1 MKSSK
6 DQEAAV
12 RKDQEPEKD
21 ENNKQRSKTPADELV
36 SKLNALAKNNLFRNL
51 RKEKKDDPL

>member
-36 SKLNALAKNNLFRNL
+36 SKLNALAKTNLFRNL